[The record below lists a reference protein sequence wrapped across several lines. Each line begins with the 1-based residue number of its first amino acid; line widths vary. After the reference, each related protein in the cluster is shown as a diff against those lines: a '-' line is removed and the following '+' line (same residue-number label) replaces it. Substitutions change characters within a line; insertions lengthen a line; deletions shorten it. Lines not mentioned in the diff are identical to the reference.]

1 MESYRV
7 LWQHGSESMSK
18 LGKKVHLLK
27 SIDVDKIP
35 IRRDSFFPDAYIIEL
50 PLDSQP
56 DYVWQTLFEQEW
68 KSSLHL
74 WERKVIVVSSKLVL
88 ITTPTQIEEKIDWVK
103 KIVESTNSRV
113 EKFNETQQIMEEAE
127 EKEAL
132 REHENIIRDALRA
145 KLGLI

>member
-1 MESYRV
+1 
-7 LWQHGSESMSK
+7 MSR
-18 LGKKVHLLK
+18 LIKKVNLMK
-27 SIDVDKIP
+27 PIDVDKIP
-35 IRRDSFFPDAYIIEL
+35 IRRDNFFPDAYIIEL

-74 WERKVIVVSSKLVL
+74 WERKVVVVGSKLVL
-88 ITTPTQIEEKIDWVK
+88 ITTPAQIEEKIDWIK
-103 KIVESTNSRV
+103 RIVESTNAHV
-113 EKFNETQQIMEEAE
+113 EKFNETQQIMEEAQ

-145 KLGLI
+145 KLGLT

>member
-1 MESYRV
+1 
-7 LWQHGSESMSK
+7 MSR
-18 LGKKVHLLK
+18 LSKKVNLMK
-27 SIDVDKIP
+27 TIDVDKIP
-35 IRRDSFFPDAYIIEL
+35 IRRDNFFPNAYIIEL

-74 WERKVIVVSSKLVL
+74 WERKVVVVGNKIVL
-88 ITTPTQIEEKIDWVK
+88 ITTPAQIEEKIDWIK
-103 KIVESTNSRV
+103 RMVESTNARV
-113 EKFNETQQIMEEAE
+113 QRFNETQQIREEAQ